1 MGSDGLVELNLGKGG
16 VIMDETKVIYATDP
30 TERLRS
36 RVQIAGCLPDE
47 LAEVLD
53 VDPTTLATEP
63 HGLVV
68 RNIPSGIQTVAL
80 QLPGDPVF
88 VFAEITS
95 VSSGTETTVA
105 SHIVSVGKTF
115 HLIGFVAGGT
125 VDACFTA
132 YISPAATFLSG
143 ERAMIGRTSV
153 AHPTIQVGTELATP
167 TGSAGDTVAVRVEHN
182 FVASADNFEVTLL
195 GYEI

>member
-16 VIMDETKVIYATDP
+16 VIMDETKVIYPDAP
-30 TERLRS
+30 IERLRS
-36 RVQIAGCLPDE
+36 RVQVSGCLPDE
-47 LAEVLD
+47 LAAVLN

-63 HGLVV
+63 YGLVV

-80 QLPGDPVF
+80 QLPGDSVAI
-88 VFAEITS
+88 FAEITS
-95 VSSGTETTVA
+95 VSSGSEVTVA

-115 HLIGFVAGGT
+115 HLIGFIAGGT

-132 YISPAATFLSG
+132 YISPAATFLSS
-143 ERAMIGRTSV
+143 ERIILGRTSV
-153 AHPTIQVGTELATP
+153 ARPTIQVGTELATP
-167 TGSAGDTVAVRVEHN
+167 TGSAGDTVAVRVEHS
-182 FVASADNFEVTLL
+182 FAASADNFEVTLL